1 MKKKLT
7 PEEKEQL
14 QAMLDKQSMERAK
27 TEQKLS
33 KQRKSLI
40 ARMAGASPLQDVA
53 SSSARGRGQ
62 ELARRM
68 RMKRVD
74 KRPVLKQMK
83 LTEEEKKELA
93 AKIRGTK

>member
-14 QAMLDKQSMERAK
+14 QAMLDKQGMEQAK
-27 TEQKLS
+27 KEQKFS
-33 KQRKSLI
+33 KRKKSLI
-40 ARMAGASPLQDVA
+40 AGMIESSPLQDMT

-83 LTEEEKKELA
+83 LTEEEKKELE
-93 AKIRGTK
+93 AKIRGNK